1 VVAQEFS
8 ISTLHSLNETA
19 DLGIWAITV
28 VEVISGSD
36 AFALLSEV
44 NGYNPEPDEGL
55 SYACAR
61 ITAQN
66 TGTITRVIQMS
77 DFAATGNDGIL
88 RRTGPIAIPD
98 PLLGAAV
105 EPGASTEGWIAVMVD
120 DPAAAILWFDS
131 PQAGGN
137 WADGL
142 FALGDAASAPNVASL
157 EGGSTDAGSDPGAPA
172 GLGETVT
179 VGGWVITVDEVLYG
193 SDAWDLF
200 DFRTQAL
207 GPDNSW
213 ITEGAAVHA
222 IVRNLNPFPA
232 FFSSIT
238 FEVSDWTGEPW
249 DQVPTM
255 TVVNDVSREYMPG
268 ASGEGWA
275 SFGGLAWTEYNLLK
289 VSPFKVAGEARYITF
304 GGDPPAST
312 GDNETEPDAETAEE
326 EEATPSA
333 PLDVVEGDIVMTT
346 EDRVNLREEPTTSGA
361 PLRELGLDTQLE
373 VAGEPVEADG
383 YTWLPV
389 IVVDTGE
396 FGYVVIDFV
405 QAAED

>member
-1 VVAQEFS
+1 MVAQEFAT
-8 ISTLHSLNETA
+8 STPHPLNETA
-19 DLGIWAITV
+19 NLGIWAITV
-28 VEVISGSD
+28 VEVISGND
-36 AFALLSEV
+36 AFALLADV
-44 NGYNPEPDEGL
+44 NANNPEPDEGL
-55 SYACAR
+55 SYVCAR
-61 ITAQN
+61 ISAQN

-77 DFAATGNDGIL
+77 DFAATGTDGIL
-88 RRTGPIAIPD
+88 RRTGPIAIPE

-142 FALGDAASAPNVASL
+142 FTLGDGATLPLVASL
-157 EGGSTDAGSDPGAPA
+157 AGGSTDVGGEPGSPA
-172 GLGETVT
+172 SFGETVT
-179 VGGWVITVDEVLYG
+179 VDGWEITVDEVLYG
-193 SDAWDLF
+193 GDAWDLF
-200 DFRTQAL
+200 DFRTRAL
-207 GPDNSW
+207 GEGNDW
-213 ITEGAAVHA
+213 IVNGAAVHA

-232 FFSSIT
+232 FFSSIA
-238 FEVSDWTGEPW
+238 FEVSDWNGEAW
-249 DQVPTM
+249 DQMPTM
-255 TVVNDVSREYMPG
+255 TVVHDVSREYMPG

-275 SFGGLAWTEYNLLK
+275 AFGGLDWTEYNLLK
-289 VSPFKVAGEARYITF
+289 VSPFKIGGEARYITF

-312 GDNETEPDAETAEE
+312 GDTEPTEDEE
-326 EEATPSA
+326 PAASTPVE
-333 PLDVVEGDIVMTT
+333 VVEGDLVETI
-346 EDRVNLREEPTTSGA
+346 EDRVNFREEPTTSGE
-361 PLRELGLDTQLE
+361 PLRELERGTQLE

-405 QAAED
+405 RAVED